1 MSHSLLD
8 PAWAE
13 AEAQVI
19 INEVL
24 AHFGNPRLHELVT
37 TRLKRAQIRG
47 VQAGLVVAQAALASL
62 KTGAAPPRVDLASIL
77 GELDA

>member
-24 AHFGNPRLHELVT
+24 TPFGNPRLHELVT
-37 TRLKRAQIRG
+37 TRLKRAQIKG
-47 VQAGLVVAQAALASL
+47 LQAGLVVAERALASL
-62 KTGAAPPRVDLASIL
+62 KPGVTPPPDLASIL